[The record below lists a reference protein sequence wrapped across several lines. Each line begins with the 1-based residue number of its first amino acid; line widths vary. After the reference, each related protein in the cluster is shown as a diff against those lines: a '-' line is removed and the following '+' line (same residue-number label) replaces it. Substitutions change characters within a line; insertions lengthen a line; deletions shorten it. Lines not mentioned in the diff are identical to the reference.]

1 MKKYETIKSTR
12 KFNDIINKGNKV
24 KSKYFIL
31 CSEENKELDFS
42 MFGVAVG
49 KKTGNAVERNKI
61 KRRIRFLIDNNKKSF
76 KNNCLYIIIGKKEC
90 KNVKFLDLE
99 KDFAKLLIKGE
110 QNEK

>member
-12 KFNDIINKGNKV
+12 KFNEIINIGNKV

-31 CSEENKELDFS
+31 CSVENNDIDFP

-61 KRRIRFLIDNNKKSF
+61 KRQIRHLVNNNKKLF
-76 KNNCLYIIIGKKEC
+76 KNNRFYIIIGKKEC
-90 KNVKFLDLE
+90 KNVNFSLLE
-99 KDFAKLLIKGE
+99 KDFEKLLLKGE
-110 QNEK
+110 INEK